1 MLRWTPSAMP
11 DLTGRT
17 ALVTGANSGIGFH
30 TARELAAHGARV
42 LMACR
47 NPERAND
54 ALMRIKSTG
63 PRGSVELVSLDLTS
77 LASVTAAA
85 EGLAALVEAL
95 DLLVNNAGIMA
106 VGKGT
111 TEDGFELQLGTNHLG
126 HFALTGRL
134 LPVLLRSQDPRV
146 VSVSSYA
153 HVIGR
158 VHFDALMGEARYGR
172 WKAYGQ
178 SKLANLLFI
187 LELDRRAAGRLT
199 AVAAHPGYAATHLQ
213 QGQGQ
218 PLFEKLMALGNTL
231 VAQSDVHGAW
241 PTLRAATD
249 PDVRG
254 NDFLGPLLVGM
265 RGAPVHSPRTGGARN
280 RDDARRLWEVSEE
293 LTGVRF
299 ELSRPPYDEG
309 RAPSR
314 GPGLQRRCGCQPL
327 RLLISSVSAGTT
339 VFRSPTRPKSASS
352 KIGASGSLLMATMVF
367 DVRMPARCWMAPEM
381 PAAM

>member
-1 MLRWTPSAMP
+1 MP

-54 ALMRIKSTG
+54 ALMRIKGTG

-85 EGLAALVEAL
+85 EDVAARVEAL

-111 TEDGFELQLGTNHLG
+111 TQDGFELQLGTNHLG

-134 LPVLLRSQDPRV
+134 LPVLLRAEAPRV
-146 VSVSSYA
+146 VTVSSFA
-153 HVIGR
+153 HVIGTLR
-158 VHFDALMGEARYGR
+158 FDDLMSDREYGR
-172 WKAYGQ
+172 WKAYGT
-178 SKLANLLFI
+178 SKLANLLFVR
-187 LELDRRAAGRLT
+187 ELDRRAQGRLT

-218 PLFEKLMALGNTL
+218 PLMEALMRLGNAIG
-231 VAQSDVHGAW
+231 AQSDVQGAW

-249 PDVRG
+249 PEARG
-254 NDFLGPLLVGM
+254 NDFFGPVVLGW
-265 RGAPVHSPRTGGARN
+265 RGSPVHAPRAGRARKD
-280 RDDARRLWEVSEE
+280 DDARRLWDASEE

-299 ELSRPPYDEG
+299 EL
-309 RAPSR
+309 
-314 GPGLQRRCGCQPL
+314 
-327 RLLISSVSAGTT
+327 
-339 VFRSPTRPKSASS
+339 
-352 KIGASGSLLMATMVF
+352 
-367 DVRMPARCWMAPEM
+367 
-381 PAAM
+381 